1 MAPDVEEARVRRR
14 INYSN
19 VMASVAVFLVLG
31 GGAYAALSVPK
42 NSITSKQIKKGSI
55 KRSDLAK
62 SSVGKK
68 QLKNNA
74 VNGSKVADDSL
85 TGADI
90 DESTLGAVSNSE
102 RVGGS
107 RVEQISYS
115 AGPNTSAETL
125 FSIAGLTVSAQ
136 CPPALDDHVILTAT
150 TDTND
155 SIIGLPE
162 SINGSGVGV
171 DNDFDAGELQGL
183 TIDDTTAVLSYGRG
197 PDSSSILTASFL
209 ANQFVGGGGTCRV
222 VGTVVTDG

>member
-1 MAPDVEEARVRRR
+1 MRPR

-68 QLKNNA
+68 QIKNNA

-102 RVGGS
+102 RVGGTQV
-107 RVEQISYS
+107 RQISYR
-115 AGPNTSAETL
+115 AEANTPAEEL
-125 FSIAGLTVSAQ
+125 FSIAGLTVSAS
-136 CPPALDDHVILTAT
+136 CPAAVPPGGVILTAT
-150 TDTND
+150 TDAND
-155 SIIGLPE
+155 SIVGLPE
-162 SINGSGVGV
+162 VINGSAVGV
-171 DNDFDAGELQGL
+171 DDDFDAGEVLAGQ
-183 TIDDTTAVLSYGRG
+183 IDDTTAVMSYGRG
-197 PDSSSILTASFL
+197 PDSSPVVTANFL
-209 ANQFVGGGGTCRV
+209 ANQWLGGGGTCKV
-222 VGTVVTDG
+222 VGTVFSDG